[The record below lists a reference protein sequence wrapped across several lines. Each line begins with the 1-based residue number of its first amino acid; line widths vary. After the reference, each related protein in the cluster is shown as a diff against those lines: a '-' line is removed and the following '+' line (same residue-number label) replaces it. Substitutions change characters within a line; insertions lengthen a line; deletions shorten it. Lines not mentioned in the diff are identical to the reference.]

1 MSRHDAASTT
11 RRDIER
17 VDPATVAAARSLP
30 AATLHEAGG
39 KIGAL
44 PSAIKPVAP
53 GMRLCGPALTVHA
66 PGGDNLWLHRA
77 FEVAQPG
84 DVMVVYASGAYEHG
98 YWGEIMATAAKV
110 RGLAGLVID
119 ACVRD
124 GALLA
129 DIGFPVFG
137 RGLCICGTSKDFG
150 AIGWINAPLRIG
162 DVTVRPGD
170 LVVGDGDG
178 VVAVPRLQ
186 AAAVVAASV
195 QREAQEADILRRL
208 AAGES
213 TLDIYGWR

>member
-53 GMRLCGPALTVHA
+53 GMRLCGPAITVHS
-66 PGGDNLWLHRA
+66 PGDDNLWLHRA

-84 DVMVVYASGAYEHG
+84 PVMLIYANGVFEHG
-98 YWGEIMATAAKV
+98 NWGEIMATAAQV
-110 RGLAGLVID
+110 GGLSGLVVD
-119 ACVRD
+119 SCVRD

-129 DIGFPVFG
+129 EIGFAVFA
-137 RGLCICGTSKDFG
+137 RGL
-150 AIGWINAPLRIG
+150 
-162 DVTVRPGD
+162 
-170 LVVGDGDG
+170 
-178 VVAVPRLQ
+178 
-186 AAAVVAASV
+186 
-195 QREAQEADILRRL
+195 
-208 AAGES
+208 
-213 TLDIYGWR
+213 